1 MPSDPKTGLRW
12 SNWNLLL
19 LVPLLMLIT
28 PWFNF
33 DQPRLF
39 GMPFFYW
46 YQFAFVPLGVLCVA
60 LVYIKTK
67 DAPVADWVREL
78 ERLWNV
84 RLDRLDDLLDSI
96 PDDEPTT
103 DPEDR

>member
-1 MPSDPKTGLRW
+1 MPSDHKTGLRW

-19 LVPLLMLIT
+19 VVPLLMLIT

-67 DAPVADWVREL
+67 DQPVVTGKPDKLGV
-78 ERLWNV
+78 
-84 RLDRLDDLLDSI
+84 DDL
-96 PDDEPTT
+96 DEGAN
-103 DPEDR
+103 